1 MIIAANKSS
10 KEVIDDESKRFYEE
24 RFPIQCEVNWD
35 THTAQ
40 DYFKLLKLSLLILIR
55 RCCFHVQI
63 VRRDNHANFNNTPSP
78 RIAIDIT
85 KVYINKGIDFI
96 GNFSIT
102 ANIAQIKAAAAR
114 SITSN
119 QYPSCSKS

>member
-10 KEVIDDESKRFYEE
+10 KEVIDDESKRAFYEE

-55 RCCFHVQI
+55 RCCFFMSKLFE
-63 VRRDNHANFNNTPSP
+63 DNHANFNNTLRESP
-78 RIAIDIT
+78 
-85 KVYINKGIDFI
+85 
-96 GNFSIT
+96 
-102 ANIAQIKAAAAR
+102 
-114 SITSN
+114 
-119 QYPSCSKS
+119 

>member
-1 MIIAANKSS
+1 MS
-10 KEVIDDESKRFYEE
+10 KLFE
-24 RFPIQCEVNWD
+24 
-35 THTAQ
+35 
-40 DYFKLLKLSLLILIR
+40 
-55 RCCFHVQI
+55 
-63 VRRDNHANFNNTPSP
+63 DNHANFNNTPP

-96 GNFSIT
+96 GNFSIST

-119 QYPSCSKS
+119 QYPSCSKKLAL